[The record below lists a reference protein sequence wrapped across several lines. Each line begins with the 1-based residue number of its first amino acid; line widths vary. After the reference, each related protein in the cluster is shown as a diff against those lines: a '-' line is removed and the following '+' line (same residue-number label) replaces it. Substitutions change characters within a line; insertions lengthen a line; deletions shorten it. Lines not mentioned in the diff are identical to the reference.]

1 MLHLNENIEEQH
13 APLFQQFNWIDKV
26 TWVDKATNELKVTNV
41 KFIPIN
47 IKWESKY
54 KSDFV

>member
-13 APLFQQFNWIDKV
+13 APLFQQFNWVDKV
-26 TWVDKATNELKVTNV
+26 INELKVTDV

-47 IKWESKY
+47 IEWESKY